1 MARKAD
7 PPGGRLKALPDTLE
21 SHRGFADVIASLRAG
36 HGGTVGGT
44 WGSASALTVAAIAR
58 ALAAEGP
65 AAGPLVVVLPH
76 AAEADA
82 FVDDLALFTATPAV
96 LLPAIE
102 SFGEE
107 DAATDPAEPLR
118 LAVVKQLAA
127 MGSTTAE
134 GRSPGSLSEDRSP
147 GLRLVASIKKK
158 RGDERKQDAEP
169 SLVVITSI
177 QALLAPLPDPRDIE
191 AGTRRLAV
199 GGRIDPEELA
209 DWLTARGWQAAD
221 AIDTPGTFARRGG
234 IIDLFAADWERPVR
248 MELYGDE
255 IESLRTFDTV
265 SQRSVSTL
273 EAIDLTALASTAGT
287 SGRRAQLGELLPAG
301 SLVALVEPGELA
313 EEAKRMHDR
322 LGDAGLFE
330 PQEVFARLHRFPSVT
345 LSAIAPSSLEATATL
360 AVESVERFTGALD
373 RVKEELETVGKDQ
386 EVWIVAPSDAE
397 EKRLRELLADSA
409 PARTKRLHF
418 ARGHLSGGFRL
429 VPEKLVLVSSGEL
442 FRREDAPAARPAKQ
456 RLSRAIDT
464 FLDLHEGDYV
474 VHVAH
479 GIGRYKGLKL
489 LEKHGRTE
497 EFLEVEFA
505 ESTRIYV
512 PASCIELVQKYVGG
526 TKLAPKLAK
535 IGGTLWERQK
545 QAVQKAVADMAADMI
560 RLQATRASRPGIAFP
575 PDTPWQREFEESFP
589 FDETPDQLTAIEAI
603 RGDMEQPRPM
613 DRLLCGDVG
622 FGKTEL
628 AMRAAFKAVEA
639 GAQVAVLVP
648 TTVLCEQHRRTFS
661 ARFKEFP
668 FVIRSLSRL
677 ASTAEERE
685 TLEGLARKKVDI
697 VIGTHR
703 LAQADI
709 HFANLGL
716 VVVDEEQRFGV
727 DVKERL
733 KALRASV
740 DVLTMTATPIP
751 RTLHMSML
759 GIRDISNLTTP
770 PVNRIPVE
778 TKVARWDQSLIKN
791 AIERELARDGQVFFV
806 HNRIHDIH
814 KVAQKLQSIV
824 PEATIGSA
832 HGRLSETELE
842 EVMLSFVAGTTDI
855 LLATTIIESGLDIP
869 RANTIF
875 IDEADTYGLADL
887 HQLRGRVGRSH
898 HRAWCYLLVDETA
911 RLTSTAAKRLRAIQE
926 FSSMGAGFSLA
937 MRDLEIRGAG
947 NLLGTQQSGHI
958 ATVGYELYC
967 RLLEQAVRG
976 MKKMPPAEP
985 PPVNVDLPG
994 EAWLPRDYVPDFRA
1008 KIDVYRRLSRAT
1020 AESQV
1025 DDLGRELVDRFGPL
1039 PDEARRLLDFTK
1051 LKALATAHGID
1062 SITRHPGMIMF
1073 GHHDRAAIE
1082 KLRQAAAKKGR
1093 VVRVVD
1099 QKTAVL
1105 PLHDDTLADP
1115 NKLLASIRSL
1125 LHLG

>member
-1 MARKAD
+1 VYNVPVATHA
-7 PPGGRLKALPDTLE
+7 PPDGGRLPGLSATLAT
-21 SHRGFADVIASLRAG
+21 HRGFADVIASLRAG

-58 ALAAEGP
+58 ALAQ
-65 AAGPLVVVLPH
+65 PLVEHPGPPAPLLVVLPL

-82 FVDDLALFTATPAV
+82 FVDDLTLFSPTAAA
-96 LLPAIE
+96 LLPALE
-102 SFGEE
+102 SFGED
-107 DAATDPAEPLR
+107 DADPAEPER
-118 LAVVKQLAA
+118 LAVVKRLAA
-127 MGSTTAE
+127 
-134 GRSPGSLSEDRSP
+134 
-147 GLRLVASIKKK
+147 
-158 RGDERKQDAEP
+158 DAAARP
-169 SLVVITSI
+169 AIVVTSI
-177 QALLAPLPDPRDIE
+177 QALLAPLPDPRDIA

-199 GGRIDPEELA
+199 DGRINPEELA
-209 DWLTARGWQAAD
+209 DWLTARGWQLTD

-265 SQRSVSTL
+265 SQRSVATL
-273 EAIDLTALASTAGT
+273 EAIDLTALAATAG
-287 SGRRAQLGELLPAG
+287 SGRRAHLAELLPVG
-301 SLVALVEPGELA
+301 SIVALVEPGELA

-322 LGDAGLFE
+322 LDNAGLFE
-330 PQEVFARLHRFPSVT
+330 PEDVFSRLHRFASVT
-345 LSAIAPSSLEATATL
+345 LSAIAPSSLEATAAL

-386 EVWIVAPSDAE
+386 DVWVIAPSDAE

-429 VPEKLVLVSSGEL
+429 VPEKLVLVSSAEL

-489 LEKHGRTE
+489 LEQHGRTE

-560 RLQATRASRPGIAFP
+560 RLQATRESRPGIAFP
-575 PDTPWQREFEESFP
+575 PDTTWQREFEESFP

-603 RGDMEQPRPM
+603 RDDMQKPRPM

-648 TTVLCEQHRRTFS
+648 TTVLCEQHRRTFT

-677 ASTAEERE
+677 ASTAEERD
-685 TLEGLARKKVDI
+685 TLEGLARKTVDI

-703 LAQADI
+703 LAQSDI

-733 KALRASV
+733 KALRSSV

-759 GIRDISNLTTP
+759 GIRDISSLTTP

-806 HNRIHDIH
+806 HNRIHDIR
-814 KVAQKLQSIV
+814 KVAQKIQAIV
-824 PEATIGSA
+824 PEATIGIA

-875 IDEADTYGLADL
+875 IDEADNYGLADL

-985 PPVNVDLPG
+985 PSVNVDLPG
-994 EAWLPRDYVPDFRA
+994 EAWLPRDYIPDFRA

-1025 DDLGRELVDRFGPL
+1025 DDLARELADRFGPL

-1062 SITRHPGMIMF
+1062 SITRHPGMIML

-1099 QKTAVL
+1099 QKTAVV
-1105 PLHDDTLADP
+1105 PLQADTLADP
-1115 NKLLASIRSL
+1115 NKVLASIRSL
-1125 LHLG
+1125 FKS